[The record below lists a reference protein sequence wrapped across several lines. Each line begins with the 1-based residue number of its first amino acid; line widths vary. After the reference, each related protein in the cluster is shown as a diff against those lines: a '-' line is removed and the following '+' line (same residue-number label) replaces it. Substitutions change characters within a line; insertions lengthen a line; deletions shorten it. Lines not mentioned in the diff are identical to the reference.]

1 MMEGQKAG
9 RGEARRLMLPVGW
22 RKGRLGAEWSQG
34 VCPAQKG
41 TEGSQGFAVTPKLD
55 ERKWKLRETWPEVA
69 RRVQIPGAE
78 AQSARHAGRE
88 SGPSVWL
95 GGLGVSERGGGGS
108 EATRL

>member
-1 MMEGQKAG
+1 MEGKKAG

-55 ERKWKLRETWPEVA
+55 ERKWKLRETWLEVA
-69 RRVQIPGAE
+69 QRAQLSRGA
-78 AQSARHAGRE
+78 AAPPSPWVDVGQAGSTPLLPPRPVLRAPLCLL
-88 SGPSVWL
+88 S
-95 GGLGVSERGGGGS
+95 
-108 EATRL
+108 